1 MTRSDA
7 GSDVRVV
14 QELEFSPGGYQRG
27 YPSASEP
34 FMARAT
40 FLIIEPEQEEGLSS
54 RKLLLETAKHNV
66 LTAYS
71 NKEGL
76 EIFSKHPVDA
86 VVVHAA
92 IDDIPCGKMVER
104 IKEERDVP
112 VILISPTGLDQ
123 CKPADMVLGSH
134 KPEELLNELEQ
145 ITNAVQKRNRA
156 GQRAS

>member
-27 YPSASEP
+27 YPSASER
-34 FMARAT
+34 FMERAT

-71 NKEGL
+71 SKEGL
-76 EIFSKHPVDA
+76 EIFGKHPVDA
-86 VVVHAA
+86 VVVHASV
-92 IDDIPCGKMVER
+92 DDIPCGKVVER
-104 IKEERDVP
+104 IKKERKDVP
-112 VILISPTGLDQ
+112 VIVISPTGLDQ
-123 CKPADMVLGSH
+123 CKPADMTIGSH
-134 KPEELLNELEQ
+134 KPEELLNALEEL
-145 ITNAVQKRNRA
+145 TNAAEKTRRV
-156 GQRAS
+156 G